1 MKRAF
6 MYAGQGSQRPGM
18 GQDLYEQFP
27 LFAEVLDRAERVR
40 PGLKE
45 MMFTGYSSTDSEI
58 SMEKRQP
65 ENDRQNRF
73 LENSRQNP
81 LPENDRQN
89 LMPEL
94 SQTQNTQPALAAF
107 AAGVT
112 AVLYDA
118 GIKPD
123 YAAGLSL
130 GEYSAL
136 HAAGVFDVDTLIGL
150 TAFRGK
156 VMQEAGAGKDTC
168 MSAVLGLPAEAV
180 QHICEAAS
188 PQGAVSVANYNTP
201 VQTVIAGYS
210 SAVARAEALA
220 KEAGARRCIRLDVS
234 SAFHTELMNPASRAL
249 HDYFNNIVFGNMQF
263 PVIFNTTARPL
274 AEASGETIPA
284 LLERQVKSSVQ
295 MAGTIRYLAD
305 SGVEEIIEIGPGSAI
320 SGFVR
325 KTDKRIRAVSIDTAE
340 DLKKVLEQG

>member
-27 LFAEVLDRAERVR
+27 LFAAVLDRADRVR

-45 MMFTGYSSTDSEI
+45 MMFCTG
-58 SMEKRQP
+58 
-65 ENDRQNRF
+65 NDRQN
-73 LENSRQNP
+73 SAQ
-81 LPENDRQN
+81 D
-89 LMPEL
+89 L

-112 AVLYDA
+112 AVLYAA
-118 GIKPD
+118 GIRPD
-123 YAAGLSL
+123 YTAGLSL

-156 VMQEAGAGKDTC
+156 AMQEAGAGKDTC
-168 MSAVLGLPAEAV
+168 MSAVLGLPAEEV
-180 QHICEAAS
+180 QRICEAAS
-188 PQGAVSVANYNTP
+188 SQGAVSVANYNTP
-201 VQTVIAGYS
+201 VQTVIAGYT
-210 SAVARAEALA
+210 SAVTRAEALA

-234 SAFHTELMNPASRAL
+234 SAFHTELMDPAAQAL
-249 HDYFNNIVFGNMQF
+249 HTYFENIAFGKMQI

-274 AEASGETIPA
+274 AQTSGETIPA

-295 MAGTIRYLAD
+295 MVETIRYLAD
-305 SGVEEIIEIGPGSAI
+305 CGVEEIIEIGPGSAI

-325 KTDKRIRAVSIDTAE
+325 KTDKRIRTVSIDTAE
-340 DLKKVLEQG
+340 DLKKVLGQS